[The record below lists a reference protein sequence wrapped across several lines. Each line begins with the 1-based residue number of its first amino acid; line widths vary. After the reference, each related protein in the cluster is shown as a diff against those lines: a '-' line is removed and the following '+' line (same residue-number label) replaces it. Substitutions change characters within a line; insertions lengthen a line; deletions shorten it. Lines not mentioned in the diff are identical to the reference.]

1 MLHARKF
8 MAVSAAAL
16 TLGCA
21 NMAAPVDAAAK
32 VKEPKYSSPQPFSQK
47 EKDEGAKAHEDILK
61 EFGGAMSGSQADY
74 VRRVGQKI
82 AVQSKLGNAQ
92 TDFNVSLLNSS
103 VNNAFAL
110 PGGYVYITRQ
120 LTALCNSEAEMAGVL
135 GHEVGHTA
143 ARHSAQR
150 QKNSTIAQIFGIG
163 GTILGAVLGDNGG
176 ILGALGSG
184 LKQYS
189 GTVAQLFA
197 LKYSRGQEEEADDLG
212 IRYLSSAGY
221 DPSALSSMLNSLA
234 LQTSVDAKVAGMSGG
249 GIPEWASTHPDPAKR
264 VLRALTNA
272 KPYPASTVRNAD
284 AHFSAI
290 NGMMY
295 DDDPKQG
302 VIEGREF
309 LHKDLKLKFAVP
321 EGFGMQNGAQA
332 VSINGTS
339 GQGIFAQG
347 NFTGDRRAYIDSAFK
362 SATGS
367 EQAASFGEVK
377 QTTING
383 IPAFYATARVTGQSG
398 SNDVTIFAYEFGTGQ
413 TFHFLTVTKA
423 GVAPFDSMFQ
433 SVARMSASEVA
444 AVKPRKIKIVTVAKA
459 DTVASLSAKMAYGN
473 YQQDRFRALNGLNS
487 TATLKV
493 GQKVKLVTY

>member
-1 MLHARKF
+1 MLHAKGWL
-8 MAVSAAAL
+8 AVSATAL
-16 TLGCA
+16 AFGGA
-21 NMAAPVDAAAK
+21 NMAAPVDAA
-32 VKEPKYSSPQPFSQK
+32 VKAPKYSSPQPFTQK
-47 EKDEGAKAHEDILK
+47 EKDEGAKAHTEILA
-61 EFGGAMSGSQADY
+61 EFGGAMTGTQADY

-110 PGGYVYITRQ
+110 PGGFVYITRQ

-163 GTILGAVLGDNGG
+163 GSILGAVLGDNGG
-176 ILGALGSG
+176 ILGALGNG

-189 GTVAQLFA
+189 GTVAQLFT

-212 IRYLSSAGY
+212 IRYLSAAGY

-234 LQTSVDAKVAGMSGG
+234 MQTSVDAKVAGMSGSAL
-249 GIPEWASTHPDPAKR
+249 PEWASTHPDPAKR
-264 VLRALTNA
+264 VVRALTNA
-272 KPYPASTVRNAD
+272 KPYPVSTVRNAD
-284 AHFSAI
+284 AHFAAI

-295 DDDPKQG
+295 DDDPAQG

-309 LHKDLKLKFAVP
+309 LHRDLKLKFAVP
-321 EGFGMQNGAQA
+321 EGFGLQNGAQA
-332 VSINGTS
+332 VSINGNS
-339 GQGIFAQG
+339 GQGIFGQG
-347 NFTGDRRAYIDSAFK
+347 NLTGDRRAYIDAVFK

-367 EQAASFGEVK
+367 EKSANFGEVK

-383 IPAFYATARVTGQSG
+383 IPAFYATAQVSGQQGTSEVT
-398 SNDVTIFAYEFGTGQ
+398 VFAYEFATGQ

-423 GVAPFDSMFQ
+423 GVAPFSAMFQ
-433 SVARMSASEVA
+433 SMARLSASEA
-444 AVKPRKIKIVTVAKA
+444 AAIKARKIKVVTVAKA
-459 DTVASLSAKMAYGN
+459 DTIASLSAKMAYAN
-473 YQQDRFRALNGLNS
+473 YQQDRFLALNGLSS
-487 TATLKV
+487 TAKLAT
-493 GQKVKLVTY
+493 GQKVKIVTY